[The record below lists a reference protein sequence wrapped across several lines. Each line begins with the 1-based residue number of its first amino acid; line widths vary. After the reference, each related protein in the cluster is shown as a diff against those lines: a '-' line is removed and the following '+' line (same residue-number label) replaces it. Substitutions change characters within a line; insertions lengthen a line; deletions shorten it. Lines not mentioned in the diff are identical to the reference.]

1 MTRSKVASEVEDDMF
16 DNWDEGG
23 FGDYDDGDFGEEEGD
38 ESQVKKDIIAITINA
53 IDIAI
58 NAIASIVIAITITLN
73 VIGISGGKGE
83 RQGAGESAQQGVA
96 KSRRKFQI

>member
-23 FGDYDDGDFGEEEGD
+23 FGDYDDGDFGEEQGD

-58 NAIASIVIAITITLN
+58 NAIASIIIAITITLN
-73 VIGISGGKGE
+73 VIGGSE
-83 RQGAGESAQQGVA
+83 EV
-96 KSRRKFQI
+96 

>member
-58 NAIASIVIAITITLN
+58 
-73 VIGISGGKGE
+73 
-83 RQGAGESAQQGVA
+83 
-96 KSRRKFQI
+96 